1 MILDSMDLMTKQ
13 LDKTFNISPVEV
25 SDTPEGG
32 CATRKDQLTNV
43 TKPDRLS
50 KDDIEKDY
58 EYTRGNLYSIIE
70 KGQEAI
76 NGILELAQESEM
88 PRAYE
93 VAGQLIKSVSD
104 ATDKLMDLQKKLKD
118 VEEETKQK
126 GPSTVN
132 NALFV
137 GSTAELAKMIKNS
150 DLSSSSK

>member
-1 MILDSMDLMTKQ
+1 MKMTKG
-13 LDKTFNISPVEV
+13 LDDAFNITGDLVKTETV
-25 SDTPEGG
+25 GITPE
-32 CATRKDQLTNV
+32 Q
-43 TKPDRLS
+43 KPDRLTKS
-50 KDDIEKDY
+50 DIEKDY
-58 EYTRGNLYSIIE
+58 DYTRGNLYSIIE

-137 GSTAELAKMIKNS
+137 GSTAELQKLLKGQNT
-150 DLSSSSK
+150 SK

>member
-1 MILDSMDLMTKQ
+1 MKNNLDNA
-13 LDKTFNISPVEV
+13 FNITPTEVEV
-25 SDTPEGG
+25 DESDVVVGVDRE
-32 CATRKDQLTNV
+32 
-43 TKPDRLS
+43 KPDRLA
-50 KDDIEKDY
+50 KDDITKDY

-76 NGILELAQESEM
+76 NGILELAQDSEM

-118 VEEETKQK
+118 VEEETKVK

-137 GSTAELAKMIKNS
+137 GSTAELQKLLKTGLPK
-150 DLSSSSK
+150 DDK

>member
-1 MILDSMDLMTKQ
+1 MSFNELND
-13 LDKTFNISPVEV
+13 TFNVDGEV
-25 SDTPEGG
+25 VPSTD
-32 CATRKDQLTNV
+32 RKLKKITSQV
-43 TKPDRLS
+43 
-50 KDDIEKDY
+50 DDIKKDY
-58 EYTRGNLYSIIE
+58 DYTRGNLYSIIE

-76 NGILELAQESEM
+76 NGILELAQESDQ

-118 VEEETKQK
+118 VEEDKQVR

-137 GSTAELAKMIKNS
+137 GSTAELAKMLK
-150 DLSSSSK
+150 DGLKDQPK

>member
-1 MILDSMDLMTKQ
+1 MNTSKFDNLND
-13 LDKTFNISPVEV
+13 TFNVETDIVPVE
-25 SDTPEGG
+25 T
-32 CATRKDQLTNV
+32 
-43 TKPDRLS
+43 S
-50 KDDIEKDY
+50 KVQKKVLKSNEDHIQKDY

-76 NGILELAQESEM
+76 NGILELAQDSEM

-118 VEEETKQK
+118 VNKEEEAK

-137 GSTAELAKMIKNS
+137 GSTADLAKMLK
-150 DLSSSSK
+150 DGLKEDPK

>member
-1 MILDSMDLMTKQ
+1 MTIMTKKYDK
-13 LDKTFNISPVEV
+13 LDETFDVEPTEIV
-25 SDTPEGG
+25 KEKVDGKIEQIKSSSE
-32 CATRKDQLTNV
+32 
-43 TKPDRLS
+43 
-50 KDDIEKDY
+50 DIRKDY

-93 VAGQLIKSVSD
+93 VAGQLIKNVSD

-118 VEEETKQK
+118 VNEEKVSK

-137 GSTAELAKMIKNS
+137 GSTADLAKLIKGETPKK
-150 DLSSSSK
+150 D

>member
-1 MILDSMDLMTKQ
+1 MAKNFDNLND
-13 LDKTFNISPVEV
+13 TFNTSGEV
-25 SDTPEGG
+25 VKPEVVVNEKIEKLKESVDDI
-32 CATRKDQLTNV
+32 RKDY
-43 TKPDRLS
+43 D
-50 KDDIEKDY
+50 
-58 EYTRGNLYSIIE
+58 YTRGNLYSIIE

-93 VAGQLIKSVSD
+93 VAGQLIKNVAD

-118 VEEETKQK
+118 VEEEKQAR

-137 GSTAELAKMIKNS
+137 GSTAELAKMLKEGIKEEP
-150 DLSSSSK
+150 K

>member
-1 MILDSMDLMTKQ
+1 MKQ
-13 LDKTFNISPVEV
+13 LDKAFNI
-25 SDTPEGG
+25 TPEVVEEPKPVV
-32 CATRKDQLTNV
+32 RE
-43 TKPDRLS
+43 KPDRLT
-50 KDDIEKDY
+50 KNDISKDY

-76 NGILELAQESEM
+76 DGILELAQESEQ

-118 VEEETKQK
+118 VNEEDNKKSPTNV
-126 GPSTVN
+126 T

-137 GSTAELAKMIKNS
+137 GSTAELAKMIKQEN
-150 DLSSSSK
+150 LKKE

>member
-1 MILDSMDLMTKQ
+1 MTMTKEFNK
-13 LDKTFNISPVEV
+13 LDKTFNI
-25 SDTPEGG
+25 TPEVVEEES
-32 CATRKDQLTNV
+32 TIVERE
-43 TKPDRLS
+43 KPDRLT

-76 NGILELAQESEM
+76 DGILELAQESEM

-118 VEEETKQK
+118 VNAEEKQ
-126 GPSTVN
+126 GPTSVTN

-137 GSTAELAKMIKNS
+137 GSTADLAK
-150 DLSSSSK
+150 